1 VPPPFGT
8 KDRME
13 ELRRWREERAARR
26 RERRAGSAVQN
37 PRLSPSPSPLTTSPA
52 PRRTRD
58 ANASAPYRRRRPVEP
73 WVPPVT
79 RRARREETRR
89 GFRLWPEPERISPVH
104 PEWDD
109 PRGSRMKRGL
119 YASLVLHFVV
129 VPALVFAPALD
140 IGSFVDPP
148 AQKDRTFAVINLA
161 SLPPVKGDGGR
172 GLRQTQ
178 TAPKREVET
187 PKRPEAPKK
196 TPEPPKSPPKTTP
209 KKAAPTADPKESRPV
224 PVAEKVTK
232 STTAADKPPVT
243 TPALPAIRQDV
254 VEGPLIAGKGPVP
267 GSEASIGGVDGVDF
281 PYNYYLELIRSKIA
295 GAWRVPEG
303 TVTPGRRAEAQVRF
317 RILRDGT
324 VTQQMVEIP
333 SGRPDY
339 DQAALRAVLDGR
351 PYPPL
356 PPAFG
361 GEFLTI
367 HFQFTYQ
374 AK

>member
-1 VPPPFGT
+1 
-8 KDRME
+8 
-13 ELRRWREERAARR
+13 
-26 RERRAGSAVQN
+26 
-37 PRLSPSPSPLTTSPA
+37 
-52 PRRTRD
+52 
-58 ANASAPYRRRRPVEP
+58 
-73 WVPPVT
+73 
-79 RRARREETRR
+79 
-89 GFRLWPEPERISPVH
+89 
-104 PEWDD
+104 
-109 PRGSRMKRGL
+109 MKRGL
-119 YASLVLHFVV
+119 YASLVVHFLL
-129 VPALVFAPALD
+129 VPVLILAPGLDLSGFADNEP
-140 IGSFVDPP
+140 VN
-148 AQKDRTFAVINLA
+148 DRTFAIINVA
-161 SLPPVKGDGGR
+161 SLPPVKGDAGR
-172 GLRQTQ
+172 SLRKVQ
-178 TAPKREVET
+178 TAPKQET
-187 PKRPEAPKK
+187 ETTKRPEAPREAA
-196 TPEPPKSPPKTTP
+196 PPPKPAPTTPPK
-209 KKAAPTADPKESRPV
+209 KVEPTVDTKETRPV
-224 PVAEKVTK
+224 PAAEKATK
-232 STTAADKPPVT
+232 PAVREERPAASTPT
-243 TPALPAIRQDV
+243 LPAIREDV
-254 VEGPLIAGKGPVP
+254 VVGPLIAGRGPVP

-303 TVTPGRRAEAQVRF
+303 TVSPGRRAEAQVRF